1 MSRVAKTAL
10 LLASLVGCRS
20 ADSPSRSTFAELAS
34 SRTAGALVD
43 DRAAR
48 PVSGAATSEVPADR
62 AAAVESPTPES
73 SASVALAPI
82 VPAAFQRPPDT
93 AKKKDTESG
102 AEPLFRPSP
111 EALPRGELQPGV
123 GERFLP
129 PPEVPPTPTDLPTA
143 EALTNQAAA
152 QPLLGLEALEQ
163 MACQNNPTLVQ
174 ARAQIQGT
182 LGMAIQAGLWPNP
195 RLFYRQEQIGLE
207 GTPGEFLGGVVQ
219 QEIPTG
225 NKLQLSRAK
234 FLTRTRVSEWIA
246 MEQQYQVLNDVR
258 VHYFH
263 TLGMQE
269 IVRLQRELLKNAE
282 DHLLTVREMVNVGQA
297 TQAEAHMANVALQQ
311 QRLQLLDAE
320 NMLRESWQTLT
331 ATVGAELPFAALQG
345 RLDDR
350 LPMIEWDPALARLM
364 DESPQLM
371 QARTKL
377 DGDRITVQRELVQP
391 VPNVFVQTG
400 AGQNFEAKQGVGLA
414 QVFVDAPVW
423 DWNQGTIRQARADYT
438 RQDAEIRRV
447 ELTLRQKLATEYRQY
462 ITAYQRA
469 ENFEKVILPE
479 SRSAYEIRLDS
490 YEDDRLRWTDVLASE
505 NAYLLLQIDYINSL
519 VQLRESEVLIIGY
532 LLHGGLMT
540 PERPTPPGHIDATP
554 RPR

>member
-20 ADSPSRSTFAELAS
+20 TDGPTGSTLSQLAS
-34 SRTAGALVD
+34 SRTAKALAD
-43 DRAAR
+43 NRAAVAAHDAVT
-48 PVSGAATSEVPADR
+48 PAATTGTAATAEPSAHESLASGAP
-62 AAAVESPTPES
+62 
-73 SASVALAPI
+73 API
-82 VPAAFQRPPDT
+82 VPVAYQRPPDT

-111 EALPRGELQPGV
+111 EATPRGELQPDV

-143 EALTNQAAA
+143 ETLGEQAAE
-152 QPLLGLEALEQ
+152 QRVLDLESLEQ
-163 MACQNNPTLVQ
+163 LACRHNPTLIQ
-174 ARAQIQGT
+174 AHAQIQGT

-195 RLFYRQEQIGLE
+195 RVFYRQEQIGLK
-207 GTPGEFLGGVVQ
+207 GTPGEFLGGAVQ

-269 IVRLQRELLKNAE
+269 IVRLQKELVKNAE
-282 DHLLTVREMVNVGQA
+282 DNLLTVREMYNVGQA
-297 TQAEAHMANVALQQ
+297 TRAGVHVANVALQQ

-320 NMLRESWQTLT
+320 NSLRESWQTLT
-331 ATVGAELPFAALQG
+331 AMVGADIPFSGLQG
-345 RLDDR
+345 RLDDHI
-350 LPMIEWDPALARLM
+350 PMIEWDDALRRLM

-371 QARTKL
+371 QARTNL
-377 DGDRITVQRELVQP
+377 DADRITVQRELVQP
-391 VPNVFVQTG
+391 VPNIFVQTG
-400 AGQNFEAKQGVGLA
+400 AGQDFEAKQAVGLT

-423 DWNQGTIRQARADYT
+423 DWNQGTIRQARADYA

-447 ELTLRQKLATEYRQY
+447 ELMLRQELATEYRQY
-462 ITAYQRA
+462 ITAYQRV
-469 ENFEKVILPE
+469 ENFEQVILPE
-479 SRSAYEIRLDS
+479 SRSAYEVQLDS
-490 YEDDRLRWTDVLASE
+490 YEDDRIRWTDVLTSE
-505 NAYLLLQIDYINSL
+505 SAYLQLQIDYINNL
-519 VQLRESEVLIIGY
+519 VRLRESEALIVGY
-532 LLHGGLMT
+532 LLHGGLVA

>member
-1 MSRVAKTAL
+1 
-10 LLASLVGCRS
+10 
-20 ADSPSRSTFAELAS
+20 
-34 SRTAGALVD
+34 
-43 DRAAR
+43 
-48 PVSGAATSEVPADR
+48 
-62 AAAVESPTPES
+62 
-73 SASVALAPI
+73 
-82 VPAAFQRPPDT
+82 
-93 AKKKDTESG
+93 
-102 AEPLFRPSP
+102 
-111 EALPRGELQPGV
+111 
-123 GERFLP
+123 
-129 PPEVPPTPTDLPTA
+129 
-143 EALTNQAAA
+143 
-152 QPLLGLEALEQ
+152 

-423 DWNQGTIRQARADYT
+423 DWNQGTIRQARADYA